1 VLICTC
7 ALSISERI
15 NGKDM
20 LDLVF
25 EATSAFAT
33 VGLSAASTPSLTP
46 FSQALLIPIMFFGRV
61 GPLTIAFAL
70 ASRMDNNP
78 RNRMHYPEEKIMIG

>member
-1 VLICTC
+1 
-7 ALSISERI
+7 
-15 NGKDM
+15 M

-33 VGLSAASTPSLTP
+33 VGLSAAATPSLTQ

-61 GPLTIAFAL
+61 GP
-70 ASRMDNNP
+70 
-78 RNRMHYPEEKIMIG
+78 